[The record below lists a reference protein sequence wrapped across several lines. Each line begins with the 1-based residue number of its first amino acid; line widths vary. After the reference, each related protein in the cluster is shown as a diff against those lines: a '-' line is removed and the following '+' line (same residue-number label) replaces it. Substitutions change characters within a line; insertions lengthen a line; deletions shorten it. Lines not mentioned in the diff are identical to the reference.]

1 MKRGKK
7 GIYCLETGEWFTT
20 LKCKNSV
27 EPVLQLLQD
36 SPLSVPY
43 IHRDIATKE
52 ELLYYIRKW
61 IQVKHKDYP
70 ILYLAFHGSP
80 GYIHLS
86 GRSKGLSTDDLFNEL
101 TGKCHRRVIHFGS
114 CKVLDLHGHTI
125 NKYLH
130 HSGAAAISG
139 FARDISWVESTI
151 FDTLFFSELQE
162 NQFTKPGLCAVRNR
176 LMKIASDLSKA
187 LQFKIIIRQ

>member
-1 MKRGKK
+1 MQKRK

-52 ELLYYIRKW
+52 ELHYYIQKW
-61 IQVKHKDYP
+61 TQAKHKDYP

-101 TGKCHRRVIHFGS
+101 AGKCHKRVIHLGLCES
-114 CKVLDLHGHTI
+114 LDKHGNTL
-125 NKYLH
+125 NRYLRD
-130 HSGAAAISG
+130 SGAAAISG
-139 FARDISWVESTI
+139 FAGEVDWVESTI
-151 FDTLFFSELQE
+151 FETLFFSELQK
-162 NQFTKPGLCAVRNR
+162 NQFTKPGLRAVRYR
-176 LMKIASDLSKA
+176 LMKTASVLNKS
-187 LQFKIIIRQ
+187 LRFKFII